1 MKKQCI
7 AVLFGLL
14 ILSSPAFPAGFGFYG
29 TGGYGKVDMM
39 RIIDNGGD
47 YRVTYS
53 SKHSLYGA
61 GLMLETGDESKEYHN
76 RLNAGIEGS
85 TIEGGRF
92 QYRRFMR
99 FKIDNVFAFRIA
111 GNEQVRFWIG
121 PLIGIHLL
129 TGHAKSTRNSEWST
143 DKFNYHFYGLLLL
156 NTTNPIF
163 TAYGINYLLFDHIW
177 KRKFGVFIPIGLAL
191 GFNITLAENA
201 ALTVEAGFRC
211 GFYFI
216 RNSGFNY
223 EGYGNVGFLFGAI

>member
-7 AVLFGLL
+7 AVLFGL
-14 ILSSPAFPAGFGFYG
+14 IMLSTPVFPAGFGFFG

-39 RIIDNGGD
+39 RIIDNGSD

-76 RLNAGIEGS
+76 RLNAGVDGAA
-85 TIEGGRF
+85 IEGGRF
-92 QYRRFMR
+92 QYRRSMR

-143 DKFNYHFYGLLLL
+143 DKLQYHMLAIWSPLIPNDYRLYGLYY
-156 NTTNPIF
+156 I
-163 TAYGINYLLFDHIW
+163 YSEKIW
-177 KRKFGVFIPIGLAL
+177 KRKFGVFIPVGLAL

-211 GFYFI
+211 GFYSL